1 MKNGKRFFCLL
12 TLVLFCLALLAGCG
26 SSGREWRDDDVI
38 DDYGTITRNGKQIDV
53 CVCHDLEAVYLYYDN
68 EKHDYFDTAMLPT
81 EELYDK
87 DWLLGGV
94 DFSDRTGDNNGD
106 LQVTLYHGDMSE
118 SQIVWSWEEG
128 TGFVYQ
134 PDYSWFYKPGVII
147 DPPGDD
153 TADFSVYAG
162 VWLPDADNQYDV
174 MYIEFD
180 EEGNWQL
187 YSGGESID
195 KGCLWYDSEDDAVY
209 VRSDLGG
216 VADCGRAELEGDRL
230 YITTLGNFTHVVSEE
245 DQDYTDFSAYEG
257 TWLGDA
263 DDTQSVTYIEFN
275 GEGIWQLYSDGE
287 SIDQGYLWYDS
298 EDEAVYIH
306 SDLGGAADGGRV
318 ELEGDRLYIT
328 TLGYFTHIVSEED
341 QDYTDFSAYQGT
353 WYLDEDSSAEAYVI
367 IDGDGSWSYCRRAA
381 GEDAA
386 TEIDRGTLSDS
397 GEADILYADSA
408 VNDGV
413 RYLVF
418 EMDENILIWGDEGA
432 YYRIVG

>member
-1 MKNGKRFFCLL
+1 MNNWKRYTSLL
-12 TLVLFCLALLAGCG
+12 LALVLCLSMAGCG
-26 SSGREWRDDDVI
+26 SSGRKWRDDDVI

-53 CVCHDLEAVYLYYDN
+53 CVCHDLEVVYLYCDN
-68 EKHDYFDTAMLPT
+68 EKHDYFETAMLPT

-87 DWLLGGV
+87 DWSLDV
-94 DFSDRTGDNNGD
+94 AEFYDFNDDGNSD
-106 LQVTLYHGDMSE
+106 LQVALQHADMRE
-118 SQIVWSWEEG
+118 SYIVWIWEEG
-128 TGFVYQ
+128 EGYVYA
-134 PDYSWFYKPGVII
+134 PDYSWFYESGAIN
-147 DPPGDD
+147 DPDD
-153 TADFSVYAG
+153 DAADFSV
-162 VWLPDADNQYDV
+162 
-174 MYIEFD
+174 
-180 EEGNWQL
+180 
-187 YSGGESID
+187 
-195 KGCLWYDSEDDAVY
+195 
-209 VRSDLGG
+209 
-216 VADCGRAELEGDRL
+216 
-230 YITTLGNFTHVVSEE
+230 
-245 DQDYTDFSAYEG
+245 YEG

-298 EDEAVYIH
+298 EDDAVYIH

-341 QDYTDFSAYQGT
+341 QDYTDFSAYEGT